1 MNLKKI
7 IADITE
13 ILDGLDQDREEI
25 LKQSRLMVRN
35 CSIAI
40 KSIHRKEIEA
50 YKEKIQ
56 EIKNNHNVL
65 LQYINK
71 NQAIFGN
78 YLKTPEQ
85 EYVEAVCLF
94 EVINNNELSSPADLN
109 VDPIN
114 YLLGLA
120 DIVGELRRYILD
132 QIRVGIHDN
141 LNIIL
146 ERMEEI
152 YSYLFSIDYPKGLTR
167 DLRRKTDVARS
178 IIEKTRGDVSLS
190 SQINRL
196 NNNLKKI

>member
-13 ILDGLDQDREEI
+13 TLDELDQNREEI
-25 LKQSRLMVRN
+25 LKQSRLMIRN

-40 KSIHRKEIEA
+40 KSIHRKEMDV

-56 EIKNNHNVL
+56 EIKNNHEVL

-71 NQAIFGN
+71 NRTIFSN

-85 EYVEAVCLF
+85 EYVEAVCLY
-94 EVINNNELSSPADLN
+94 EVITNKDLSNPAELK

-120 DIVGELRRYILD
+120 DVIGEMRRFILD
-132 QIRVGIHDN
+132 QIRTGLYDN
-141 LNIIL
+141 LDGIL

-152 YSYLFSIDYPKGLTR
+152 YSFLFSIDYPKGLTR
-167 DLRRKTDVARS
+167 DLRHKTDIARS
-178 IIEKTRGDVSLS
+178 IIEKTRGDISLS
-190 SQINRL
+190 TQINRL